1 MGVGNCVGW
10 KPQGQLLSLSSGCG
24 LRFSEGGQRAVEPAN
39 KAGNK
44 RIIAA
49 GGRVKHGLEIGKKNI
64 YTDFCKVMNCKGF
77 PDVHIV

>member
-1 MGVGNCVGW
+1 MGVGSCVGW

-49 GGRVKHGLEIGKKNI
+49 GGRVKHGLEIGKKKKI
-64 YTDFCKVMNCKGF
+64 YRFLQGDELQGF
-77 PDVHIV
+77 S